1 MRLWRT
7 GCGWPKTQRGLVS
20 ALCTLLSSLCTPVI
34 LTVPLLAGCAA
45 TQSVSDPNT
54 ITLEHAL
61 VDTVDALNAA
71 HAEALRNGRN
81 FGFYGCSVTAV
92 YNISATGTQ
101 DNKITVTGSGPPAA
115 VVPIAIGGTFSSE
128 STASGTRGNTVT
140 VVFDTKYCVPS
151 KTSGTGTNAKG
162 PPPVFLPRRVVD
174 HKE

>member
-1 MRLWRT
+1 MNGKGDRAVRR
-7 GCGWPKTQRGLVS
+7 KNEASRFAIIQRNITVIS
-20 ALCTLLSSLCTPVI
+20 VASSLIAPTLV
-34 LTVPLLAGCAA
+34 GCAA
-45 TQSVSDPNT
+45 TQTVSDPNT

-115 VVPIAIGGTFSSE
+115 VIPVSIGGTFSSE
-128 STASGTRGNTVT
+128 ATASGTRGNTVT
-140 VVFDTKYCVPS
+140 VVFNTKYCAPNIKGASV
-151 KTSGTGTNAKG
+151 GGG
-162 PPPVFLPRRVVD
+162 PPVVFRP
-174 HKE
+174 